1 MNRCLILFVYL
12 PDKCFFQCAN
22 VKVVVVVV
30 LVVFFSYVAKH
41 RQKMVTNPTEVKI
54 ISLNLLMLQY
64 SYLLLK

>member
-41 RQKMVTNPTEVKI
+41 R
-54 ISLNLLMLQY
+54 
-64 SYLLLK
+64 